1 MNPKAAGA
9 LAWLVLLGDCSP
21 PPPRR
26 ANLLL
31 VTIDTLRADHLG
43 CAGYA
48 SDTTPTIDALARE
61 GLRFTAA
68 STPRAKTTP
77 AMASLFTGAYPHEH
91 GVRDLL
97 TPIDPARPLFAEA
110 LRAVGYQ
117 TAAIVGNYVLQARHC
132 GLQRGFQHYV
142 DVLPSR
148 QGVPPHDAPQRT
160 ARSLTDAALVALDLA
175 SPPALDEDG
184 KAFAPDSALLARGDP
199 WFLWLHYMDP
209 HGAYDPPAEDRL
221 FAPTAPRWVDP
232 RAQVQGRAPR
242 VADYNVP
249 PELRDD
255 QGRFDAAGVIA
266 RYDGEIRHVDRQL
279 GRLVDALRDSGELAH
294 TWIVVTSDH
303 GESLGEQN
311 YWFEH
316 GFYAYQS
323 TAAVPLIV
331 RPPDGAS
338 IARGSVREDPISLVD
353 LSPTLGAWLG
363 VATPVGRTIPVGVS
377 RAELLERDGAVPHA
391 TFVEKI
397 EAADRAGAVQ
407 IKGVRRGDWKLLRRL
422 AHAPAAGEP
431 RRGSEL
437 GRLVL
442 LGEELYHVGRDPLES
457 EDLSRRAPLEA
468 QLESLRLSL
477 LEFTAADRPFAE
489 LAETLAKARAA
500 LESRDPAAMRELRAL
515 GY

>member
-1 MNPKAAGA
+1 MNSRAAGA
-9 LAWLVLLGDCSP
+9 LALVALLGDCSP
-21 PPPRR
+21 PPPPR

-43 CAGYA
+43 CAGYG

-77 AMASLFTGAYPHEH
+77 AIASLFTGAYPHEH

-97 TPIDPARPLFAEA
+97 TPIDRAKPLFAES
-110 LRAVGYQ
+110 LRAAGYQ
-117 TAAIVGNYVLQARHC
+117 TAAIVGNYVLQARHS
-132 GLQRGFQHYV
+132 GLERGFQHYV
-142 DVLPSR
+142 DALPSR

-160 ARSLTDAALVALDLA
+160 ARSLTDAALAALDLA
-175 SPPALDEDG
+175 PPPALDEDG
-184 KAFAPDSALLARGDP
+184 KAFAPGKALIERDEP

-221 FAPTAPRWVDP
+221 FEPAAPRWVDSG
-232 RAQVQGRAPR
+232 AEDQGRTPR
-242 VADYNVP
+242 VADYNVA
-249 PELRDD
+249 PELRDA

-266 RYDGEIRHVDRQL
+266 RYDGEIHHVDRNL
-279 GRLVDALRDSGELAH
+279 GRLIQALRASGELAH
-294 TWIVVTSDH
+294 TWVVVTSDH

-331 RPPDGAS
+331 RPPDSFS
-338 IARGSVREDPISLVD
+338 IARGGVREDSISLVD
-353 LSPTLGAWLG
+353 LSPTLGEWLG
-363 VATPVGRTIPVGVS
+363 VDTPVGQIAPRGVS
-377 RAELLERDGAVPHA
+377 RAARRDRDGEVPHA

-422 AHAPAAGEP
+422 AHAPATGEP
-431 RRGSEL
+431 ARGSEL

-442 LGEELYHVGRDPLES
+442 LGEELYHVGRDPLET
-457 EDLSRRAPLEA
+457 EDLSRRPPLEA
-468 QLESLRLSL
+468 QIESLRLSL

-489 LAETLAKARAA
+489 LAELLAKARSA
-500 LESRDPAAMRELRAL
+500 LESRDPGAMRELRAL